1 MGDDVDVMRKAD
13 DWVSET
19 YPVHKRPKYG
29 DGDFSEYDMESAYV
43 AGYCAALLHG
53 VQRVIT

>member
-1 MGDDVDVMRKAD
+1 MIDDADVARKAD
-13 DWVSET
+13 EWVSET
-19 YPVHKRPKYG
+19 YPVRKRPKYG

-43 AGYCAALLHG
+43 AGYCAALMRG